1 MHDINSLLRSFN
13 QNQLKEINDFLN
25 SSQGRGIK
33 NKINSADKSE
43 LMREFQ
49 KLDPKVVSSRLKT
62 LSKQD
67 LIKIINSL

>member
-1 MHDINSLLRSFN
+1 MQNINDLLRSFN

-25 SSQGRGIK
+25 SAQGRQIK
-33 NKINSADKSE
+33 SKIDSADKDA

-49 KLDPKVVSSRLKT
+49 KLNPQEINSKLKN

-67 LIKIINSL
+67 LLKIINSL